1 MDYPAFQRGKPSVGQ
16 GKRRCEPGR
25 TSLVVPLGQKRGG
38 GGGARLL
45 ESLQM
50 PRALPPGRPIAKERR
65 PWPRY
70 A

>member
-1 MDYPAFQRGKPSVGQ
+1 MNYPAFQRGKPSVGQ

-25 TSLVVPLGQKRGG
+25 TTVVAALGQKRG

-50 PRALPPGRPIAKERR
+50 PRALPPGRPIAKERCQ
-65 PWPRY
+65 WPRY